1 MMAQAYRIYD
11 SDAHVMMSQRHWQ
24 DLPPEY
30 HLRRPRPAHVGDPDG
45 LGGFTSLWFVEGRLA
60 PHPWGPASQPG
71 NIPERTYEAFP
82 GTPTAFDVSEG
93 SQDLS
98 DPAAR
103 LKDLDRLGIEV
114 SVIFPTTLYAAM
126 TLDPGLEGALYR
138 SHNRY
143 VGKACQAN
151 PKRLKWV
158 GLVPL
163 RDPQNGIEAL
173 REMQSLGAAG
183 AVVYGTAGERPLS
196 DPAFHPFFDEFQHTG
211 LPLCIHFGQSYPGLE
226 PLTRTMLAGNIIG
239 MSLPAFLAFYAIT
252 CGGLL
257 DRYPKLKVGFF
268 EFGSEWLLYAVAR
281 IDKYR
286 DMAAANGMPYN
297 TDIGGKRA
305 LEYVKSGN
313 IFVSGESEDRV
324 LPQEIELL
332 GEDQFLYSSD
342 FPHPEER
349 DAGSNEIAER
359 NDLTDRQKRK
369 ILWDNAIRF
378 WGNQ

>member
-1 MMAQAYRIYD
+1 MRYRIYD
-11 SDAHVMMSQRHWQ
+11 SDAHVILTERQWQ
-24 DLPPEY
+24 DLPSEY
-30 HLRRPRPAHVGDPDG
+30 HARRPRAAQIRETDG
-45 LGGFTSLWFVEGRLA
+45 LGGFTTLWFVEGRLA
-60 PHPWGPASQPG
+60 PHPWGPGSQPG
-71 NIPERTYEAFP
+71 NIPVGTYEAFP
-82 GTPTAFDVSEG
+82 GTPPAFAVSEG

-103 LKDLDRLGIEV
+103 LHDLDRLGIEV

-126 TLDPGLEGALYR
+126 TSDPGLEGALYR
-138 SHNRY
+138 SYNRY

-163 RDPQNGIEAL
+163 RDPRNACEAL
-173 REMQSLGAAG
+173 REMQSLGASG
-183 AVVYGTAGERPLS
+183 AVVYGTVGERLLS
-196 DPAFHPFFDEFQHTG
+196 DALFYPFFDEFCRWGT
-211 LPLCIHFGQSYPGLE
+211 PLCVHFGQSYSPLE

-239 MSLPAFLAFYAIT
+239 MSLPAFLAFYAVT

-257 DRYPKLKVGFF
+257 DRYPKMKVGFF
-268 EFGSEWLLYAVAR
+268 EFGSEWILYIVAR

-286 DMAAANGMPYN
+286 DMAVSNAAPYN
-297 TDIGGKRA
+297 TDVGKKRA
-305 LEYVKSGN
+305 LEYVRSAN
-313 IFVSGESEDRV
+313 IFLSGEAEDRV

-332 GEDQFLYSSD
+332 GEDQFLYASD

-349 DAGSNEIAER
+349 DAGSNEIVKR
-359 NDLTDRQKRK
+359 NDLTETQKRK

-378 WGNQ
+378 WGEP

>member
-1 MMAQAYRIYD
+1 MAGAYRIYD
-11 SDAHVMMSQRHWQ
+11 SDAHVMTSQRHWQ

-30 HLRRPRPAHVGDPDG
+30 HDRRPRPAQIGDPAG
-45 LGGFTSLWFVEGRLA
+45 LGGFNSLWFVEGRLV

-71 NIPERTYEAFP
+71 NIPVATYGAFP
-82 GTPTAFDVSEG
+82 GTPPAFDVSEG

-98 DPAAR
+98 DPTAR
-103 LKDLDRLGIEV
+103 LKDLDRLGIDV
-114 SVIFPTTLYAAM
+114 SVIFPTTLYASM
-126 TLDPGLEGALYR
+126 PLDAGLEGALYR
-138 SHNRY
+138 SYNRY
-143 VGKACQAN
+143 LGKACQAN

-163 RDPQNGIEAL
+163 RDPRNAL
-173 REMQSLGAAG
+173 DALPEMQSLGASG
-183 AVVYGTAGERPLS
+183 AVVYGTVGERLLS
-196 DPAFHPFFDEFQHTG
+196 DPMLYPFFDEFSRWG
-211 LPLCIHFGQSYPGLE
+211 APLCVHFGQSYSPLE

-257 DRYPKLKVGFF
+257 DRYPKLRVGFF
-268 EFGSEWLLYAVAR
+268 EFGSEWILYAVAR

-286 DMAAANGMPYN
+286 DMAAANGIPYN
-297 TDIGGKRA
+297 TDIGKKRA
-305 LEYVKSGN
+305 LEYAKSGN

-349 DAGSNEIAER
+349 DAGSNAIAER
-359 NDLTDRQKRK
+359 SDLSETQKRK

-378 WGNQ
+378 WEG

>member
-1 MMAQAYRIYD
+1 MAHTYRIYD
-11 SDAHVMMSQRHWQ
+11 SDAHAIMTQHHWE

-30 HLRRPRPAHVGDPDG
+30 HARRPRPVQIGDPEG
-45 LGGFTSLWFVEGRLA
+45 LGGFTTLWFVEGRLL

-71 NIPERTYEAFP
+71 NIPSGTYEAFP
-82 GTPTAFDVSEG
+82 GTRPVIDVSEG

-103 LKDLDRLGIEV
+103 LYDLDRLGIEV
-114 SVIFPTTLYAAM
+114 SVAFPTTLYAPI
-126 TLDPGLEGALYR
+126 TSDPGLEGVLYR
-138 SHNRY
+138 SYNRF

-163 RDPQNGIEAL
+163 RDPRNAIEAL
-173 REMQSLGAAG
+173 REMQSLGASG
-183 AVVYGTAGERPLS
+183 AVVFGTVGEKLLS
-196 DPAFHPFFDEFQHTG
+196 DPTFYPFFDEFQRTS
-211 LPLCIHFGQSYPGLE
+211 LPLCIHFGQSYSLLE

-257 DRYPKLKVGFF
+257 DRYPKMKVGFF
-268 EFGSEWLLYAVAR
+268 EFGSEWILYAVAR

-286 DMAAANGMPYN
+286 DMAAANGIPYN
-297 TDIGGKRA
+297 TDIGKKRA
-305 LEYVKSGN
+305 LEYAKSGN

-349 DAGSNEIAER
+349 DAGANELIER
-359 NDLTDRQKRK
+359 NDLTERQKRK
-369 ILWDNAIRF
+369 ILWENGIRF
-378 WGNQ
+378 WGEP